1 MPSSTSSSDMPD
13 SSVHGQKA
21 EPVFERPLPDLGR
34 SAAMALLILLVLML
48 GWEGWVRGQGV
59 TPSYRNSDGLWAEQ
73 RRRISTDAGTGWVFT
88 GSSRVLFNMQ
98 LAVWERLDGRRPLQL
113 ALEGTAAV
121 GVLEGLADDEDF
133 TGKVIVGV
141 APGLFFSGYEYRRE
155 AMDHY
160 QNESPT
166 QWFGQRVSLLVE
178 PYLAF
183 YVHDF
188 SLAAMLR
195 RQALPQRMGV
205 EPNLDVRKL
214 SNMERDRNNRMWDKI
229 YKDEAYGEL
238 ARFIWAQNWM
248 PLAELP
254 DPVRENILDA
264 RAKQLERTI
273 AATKKI
279 QERGVEVIFVQM
291 PYEGHYATSEI
302 DIAPRALTWD
312 VLIEQTGALGLHFQD
327 HEEMQGY
334 WLPEWSHMTGEEA
347 DRFTEAFYGLVQR
360 ELAARE
366 AVGVNQ

>member
-1 MPSSTSSSDMPD
+1 MPSSTSSSDMP
-13 SSVHGQKA
+13 GQKA

-34 SAAMALLILLVLML
+34 SAAMALLFLLILML

-73 RRRISTDAGTGWVFT
+73 RRRISTEAGTGWVFT

-113 ALEGTAAV
+113 ALEGTAPV
-121 GVLEGLADDEDF
+121 GVLERLADDEDF

-183 YVHDF
+183 YEQDF
-188 SLAAMLR
+188 ALAAILR
-195 RQALPQRMGV
+195 RQSLAQREGV
-205 EPNLDVRKL
+205 EPDLEVRKL
-214 SNMERDRNNRMWDKI
+214 DNMERDRNTRMWDKI
-229 YKDEAYGEL
+229 YKDEAYRDL

-254 DPVRENILDA
+254 EPVRERLIGA
-264 RAKQLERTI
+264 RTKQLERAV

-279 QERGVEVIFVQM
+279 QARGVEVVFVQM

-312 VLIEQTGALGLHFQD
+312 ILIEQTGALGLHFQD

-366 AVGVNQ
+366 AAGVKQ